1 MFNMMNIGHICITS
15 GRGIQ
20 GTKILWTWKLIK
32 VTFDHIMNLPMPIPS
47 HITRI
52 QTSTNATLDC
62 MIISIFDFDWNECLP
77 PALNVFFELVVS
89 LSPNPVAVTPL
100 EGALLK
106 KGKCKV

>member
-1 MFNMMNIGHICITS
+1 
-15 GRGIQ
+15 
-20 GTKILWTWKLIK
+20 
-32 VTFDHIMNLPMPIPS
+32 MPIPS

-62 MIISIFDFDWNECLP
+62 MIISIFDLDWNECRP

-100 EGALLK
+100 EGDLLK
-106 KGKCKV
+106 KGKMQSLTHTRC

>member
-1 MFNMMNIGHICITS
+1 MGGGF
-15 GRGIQ
+15 RGQ
-20 GTKILWTWKLIK
+20 KFLLTNKS
-32 VTFDHIMNLPMPIPS
+32 VTFDHIMNLPIPIPS

-77 PALNVFFELVVS
+77 PALNVFFESVVS

-106 KGKCKV
+106 KGKMQSLTHTRC